1 MDPLFTTPTN
11 AVIQT
16 PTITAGAY
24 AANDAVGGLLTFAN
38 VARGQH
44 TGVVTTV
51 VISDLA
57 AQGVDLELVLFGAA
71 FTATL
76 DNAPFDPSDPDL
88 LNCVGVIPVTNHFA
102 FADNGLSQRRNVG
115 LWFESQSENLYGQL
129 VTRGAPAAPRRQ
141 ARLPGG
147 SRRGWR

>member
-1 MDPLFTTPTN
+1 MDPLYTTPTN

-24 AANDAVGGLLTFAN
+24 VAGDAVGGLLTFAN

-51 VISDLA
+51 VVSDLA
-57 AQGVDLELVLFGAA
+57 AQGVDLELVLFGAT
-71 FTATL
+71 FTPTA
-76 DNAPFDPSDPDL
+76 DNAPFDPTDADL
-88 LNCVGVIPVTNHFA
+88 LNCIGVVPLDDHYA
-102 FADNGLSQRRNVG
+102 FNDNGITQRRNIG

-129 VTRGAPAAPRRQ
+129 VTRGAPTYASTSDLQVTLVVA
-141 ARLPGG
+141 LD
-147 SRRGWR
+147 